1 MSNSSSKRSI
11 GFFSKINISGIIK
24 DHLGTLK
31 NYGSNSYSVSNILL
45 FFVLPFVFSIVFVY
59 VFDLSLNK
67 DVIGILINVFS
78 IFAGFLFNLLVLVY
92 DVISKVVKATSTP
105 LANQHKINLLEEIY
119 FNISFEILLSLV
131 NVLLLA
137 FASLFQQKLISP
149 ILSIFVFWFVILF
162 TLTLLMVLKRVH
174 KLLSD
179 EIEQQRQTLKP

>member
-24 DHLGTLK
+24 NHFGTLK
-31 NYGSNSYSVSNILL
+31 NYGSNNYSVSNILL
-45 FFVLPFVFSIVFVY
+45 FFVAPLASSIVAVY
-59 VFDLSLNK
+59 AFKLSLNK

-78 IFAGFLFNLLVLVY
+78 IFAGLLFNLLVLVY
-92 DVISKVVKATSTP
+92 DVISKVVKPNSTFQSNN
-105 LANQHKINLLEEIY
+105 LKINLLEEIY
-119 FNISFEILLSLV
+119 FNISFEILLSLF

-137 FASLFQQKLISP
+137 FASLFQQELINS

-162 TLTLLMVLKRVH
+162 SLTLLMVLKRVH

-179 EIEQQRQTLKP
+179 EIEQQRKSINP